1 MKNLI
6 NGIIGYFDGLEDKV
20 RMRISRYPITFA
32 LIGGFAIVEFW
43 RGVWQVT
50 DYLFLKY
57 LDLPIEGFWSNLISI
72 IIGTGLLLI
81 TGLYVSLFI
90 SDSVIISGIRK
101 DRKEFEKV
109 IEKMQREENELVS
122 HVTDIKNTNE
132 KVCSIDNEVVLLRK
146 DIAELKELIKN
157 K

>member
-1 MKNLI
+1 MKNLFNNI
-6 NGIIGYFDGLEDKV
+6 FNYFDKLEDKV
-20 RMRISRYPITFA
+20 RIRISRYPITFA

-57 LDLPIEGFWSNLISI
+57 LHLPIEGFWSNIISI
-72 IIGTGLLLI
+72 VIGTGLLLI

-109 IEKMQREENELVS
+109 IEKMQKDENALIS
-122 HVTDIKNTNE
+122 HVADIKNTNE
-132 KVCSIDNEVVLLRK
+132 KVCNVEMDVTSLKKDISEIKELLR
-146 DIAELKELIKN
+146 N